1 MKSFKEWVLK
11 EQANIQFKNT
21 IHLFRGVGGTSTPA
35 DRLGR
40 WWSTN
45 PYYSINYGGNQ
56 VGQIFHAAISKA
68 DLENGLEN
76 NSIVDA
82 SQDEYPNYIF
92 RNADP
97 AGAKPMT
104 EEELQQFHILS
115 GNLDQYGNK
124 PPPEVRSDINRPGGG
139 QPLFRQLWGQE
150 AINAAY
156 KIYDTAESLGSSMK

>member
-1 MKSFKEWVLK
+1 MRLQTITENRS
-11 EQANIQFKNT
+11 IQFKNI
-21 IHLFRGVGGTSTPA
+21 IHLFRGVGGPSTPA
-35 DRLGR
+35 DRIGH

-68 DLENGLEN
+68 DLKNGLAD

-97 AGAKPMT
+97 DGAKPMT

-115 GNLDQYGNK
+115 GNLDQHGNK
-124 PPPEVRSDINRPGGG
+124 PTPEVRSGRRPGGG
-139 QPLFRQLWGQE
+139 GQSLFRQLWGQE

-156 KIYDTAESLGSSMK
+156 QIYGA